1 MVTTND
7 SQTESKFT
15 EIMKA
20 FKRNGGRITEQRK
33 SLIRLILNNPT
44 CSCKELFY
52 LANVFDKGI
61 GRATVY
67 RTIQSLEDMGFI
79 SRRTICFN

>member
-1 MVTTND
+1 MATTNEN
-7 SQTESKFT
+7 QLESKFY
-15 EIMKA
+15 EILKA
-20 FKRNGGRITEQRK
+20 FKTNGGRITEQRK
-33 SLIRLILNNPT
+33 NLIRLILNNPT

-67 RTIQSLEDMGFI
+67 RTIQSLETMGFI
-79 SRRTICFN
+79 SRRSICFN

>member
-1 MVTTND
+1 MITND
-7 SQTESKFT
+7 KQIESKFY
-15 EIMKA
+15 EIMNA

-33 SLIRLILNNPT
+33 NLIRLILNNPT

-52 LANVFDKGI
+52 LANVFDRGI

-67 RTIQSLEDMGFI
+67 RTVQSLEEMGFI
-79 SRRTICFN
+79 SRRSICFN